1 MPDTIWFRDDARPRR
16 PRLSRERIVAA
27 AVALL
32 DAEGVAGF
40 SMRGLAARLGAGT
53 MSLYEYVRT
62 KEDVLDLALDEVIG
76 EIEVPSEIQAHGEI
90 EGHGEPKPWRELLIA
105 QLTQSRAVMRR
116 HPWVPALTATRPL
129 LGPRAL
135 ARSRLF
141 YAALAEAGLAGPVLT
156 AAVGTLSSYV
166 NGFVAAE
173 NIWWQKVRTP
183 AADAEI
189 RARVAGH
196 LDAEFARLSQVEDA
210 DFDGQFLLGLGLIL
224 DGIEGRLGGAGR

>member
-1 MPDTIWFRDDARPRR
+1 MPETIWFREDARPRR
-16 PRLSRERIVAA
+16 PRLSRERIVEA

-32 DAEGVAGF
+32 DAEGVTGF
-40 SMRGLAARLGAGT
+40 SMRALAARLRAGT
-53 MSLYEYVRT
+53 MSLYEYVRS

-76 EIEVPSEIQAHGEI
+76 EIGTPAR
-90 EGHGEPKPWRELLIA
+90 PLPWRDLLTA
-105 QLTQSRAVMRR
+105 QLGQSRAVMRR
-116 HPWVPALTATRPL
+116 HPWMPALTATRPL
-129 LGPRAL
+129 LGPNAL

-141 YAALAEAGLAGPVLT
+141 YAALAEAGLDGPVLT

-173 NIWWQKVRTP
+173 NTWWQKVRTP

-196 LDAEFARLSQVEDA
+196 LDEHAGELARLSRVQDA
-210 DFDGQFLLGLGLIL
+210 DFDAQFLLGLGLIL
-224 DGIEGRLGGAGR
+224 DGIEGRLRR

>member
-1 MPDTIWFRDDARPRR
+1 MPETIWFREDARPRR
-16 PRLSRERIVAA
+16 PRLSRERIVEA

-40 SMRGLAARLGAGT
+40 SMRALAARLGAGT
-53 MSLYEYVRT
+53 MSLYEYVQS

-76 EIEVPSEIQAHGEI
+76 EIEAPGEA
-90 EGHGEPKPWRELLIA
+90 GPWRDFLTA

-129 LGPRAL
+129 LGPQAV

-141 YAALAEAGLAGPVLT
+141 YSALAGAGLEGPVLT
-156 AAVGTLSSYV
+156 AAVGTLTSYV

-173 NIWWQKVRTP
+173 NTWWQKVRTP

-189 RARVAGH
+189 RAKVAGH
-196 LDAEFARLSQVEDA
+196 LDGELARLSQVEDA

-224 DGIEGRLGGAGR
+224 DGIEARLAGAGR

>member
-1 MPDTIWFRDDARPRR
+1 MPESIWFREDARPRR
-16 PRLSRERIVAA
+16 PRLSRERIVEA

-40 SMRGLAARLGAGT
+40 SMRALAARLNAGT
-53 MSLYEYVRT
+53 MSLYEYVQS

-76 EIEVPSEIQAHGEI
+76 EIEAPGRP
-90 EGHGEPKPWRELLIA
+90 GPWRGFLIA

-129 LGPRAL
+129 LGPQAV

-141 YAALAEAGLAGPVLT
+141 YEALAGAGLEGPVLT

-196 LDAEFARLSQVEDA
+196 LDAELARLSQVEDA

-224 DGIEGRLGGAGR
+224 DGIEARLAGAGR